1 MHTISKLFCAY
12 VFFMVVSFISIIVST
27 ESAWLTGGNATY
39 GSQII
44 PCSLY
49 AKSLRCDD
57 ARGDKED
64 FCDGEANV
72 YCDAMLAGAKFQIL
86 FYVSLAVCFIAVLIS
101 AYQAFNWK
109 YHICLRVI
117 IFTILFA
124 MLSLL
129 IVGGVIEYFACKPL
143 IEPYEYTSGALSAIV
158 SISSTALAI
167 VTYVIFATLAK
178 RYQKDVKE
186 GKITPVQM
194 STPSSSEP
202 KPKTEEEKEAERKAE
217 EMMEARRIE
226 EEKKEAKRKEKE
238 ERRRNSE
245 KYMKC
250 NTSYCGRIYSKREVY
265 KFNGSYHCPHCD
277 GLLYEYD
284 GNPYDDNDCVI
295 M

>member
-1 MHTISKLFCAY
+1 LYNVSDETAESSCSEYNCFFHNKPVGSTIITFYYYYEDIGYTPFVSVSKK
-12 VFFMVVSFISIIVST
+12 V
-27 ESAWLTGGNATY
+27 
-39 GSQII
+39 
-44 PCSLY
+44 
-49 AKSLRCDD
+49 
-57 ARGDKED
+57 
-64 FCDGEANV
+64 
-72 YCDAMLAGAKFQIL
+72 
-86 FYVSLAVCFIAVLIS
+86 
-101 AYQAFNWK
+101 QAF
-109 YHICLRVI
+109 HIEYGG
-117 IFTILFA
+117 F
-124 MLSLL
+124 S
-129 IVGGVIEYFACKPL
+129 IVGWLHMILGSIFGFIVLVAMVWVCCR
-143 IEPYEYTSGALSAIV
+143 SSSSSSSASPSSITMT
-158 SISSTALAI
+158 SISS
-167 VTYVIFATLAK
+167 YSDN
-178 RYQKDVKE
+178 R
-186 GKITPVQM
+186 
-194 STPSSSEP
+194 SEP